1 MAAMPTFRFV
11 LAGILVFAA
20 VLCVV
25 FGVVTEYRQ
34 SREKGPIARVPTL
47 GWALQAAFAVG
58 VALLIW
64 PVMLEWWLYPLLFL
78 GTLFGAGALIR
89 LASARESCVTLRE
102 GGVRDA

>member
-1 MAAMPTFRFV
+1 MAAMPTFRLV

-58 VALLIW
+58 
-64 PVMLEWWLYPLLFL
+64 
-78 GTLFGAGALIR
+78 
-89 LASARESCVTLRE
+89 
-102 GGVRDA
+102 GGC